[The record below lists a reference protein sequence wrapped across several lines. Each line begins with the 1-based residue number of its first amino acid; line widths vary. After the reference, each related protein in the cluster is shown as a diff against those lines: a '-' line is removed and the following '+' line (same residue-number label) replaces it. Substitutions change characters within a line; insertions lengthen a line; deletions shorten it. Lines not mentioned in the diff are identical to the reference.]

1 MMRQITEQSHGHPLK
16 NQKILLS
23 NEYSCNACSQGKL
36 IIKPSFSKIMLES
49 PVFLERIHGNI
60 CGPTHPL
67 CGLFHYFM
75 VLIDV
80 STRWSHAYI
89 LSSCD
94 VAFARLFAQMIKL
107 RAQFPHYPI
116 KAIRLDN
123 ACVFTSKTF
132 NDYCMSVGVNVE
144 HLVSHVHTQNG
155 LVESVIKRLQLIA
168 KPLLMKTKLPA
179 SAWGHVIMHVAS
191 LVRISTNI
199 LPQAL
204 PFTTCTW

>member
-1 MMRQITEQSHGHPLK
+1 M
-16 NQKILLS
+16 
-23 NEYSCNACSQGKL
+23 
-36 IIKPSFSKIMLES
+36 FES

-60 CGPTHPL
+60 CGPTHPS
-67 CGLFHYFM
+67 CELFRYFM

-94 VAFARLFAQMIKL
+94 VAFVRLFAQMIKL

-123 ACVFTSKTF
+123 ACEITSKTF
-132 NDYCMSVGVNVE
+132 NDYCMSIGVNVE
-144 HLVSHVHTQNG
+144 HLITHGHTQNG
-155 LVESVIKRLQLIA
+155 LVESLIKCLQLIA

-191 LVRISTNI
+191 LVRIRPTSYHEHSPSQLVLGKQQNISHLRIFGCAICTN
-199 LPQAL
+199 
-204 PFTTCTW
+204 CTYTLIQNGSPTKAWDLCRF